1 MQAGLWKT
9 KIVTGFI
16 TALEMDCEFAT
27 NFQMSSQQSIHIR
40 MI

>member
-1 MQAGLWKT
+1 MHAGLLKK

-16 TALEMDCEFAT
+16 TALEMDCELET
-27 NFQMSSQQSIHIR
+27 HFQMSSQQSR